1 MGGGI
6 KLGRLFGIEITIQPS
21 WFVIMVVLTWS
32 LATTVFPSTFMGSQ
46 AAYWV
51 VGALASLLLFAS
63 VLVHELAHSLV
74 ARAQGIRV
82 KGITL
87 FLLGGISS
95 IEDDPSSPGR
105 EVLLAGVGPLTS
117 LLLGGVLIVA
127 GLALRAPAS
136 VHVLLIYL
144 GSTNVILAAFNMLP
158 GFPLDGGRVLRAV
171 LWARWND
178 PERATRGSAQV
189 GRALGYVM
197 AGGAVLLVAMGNLL
211 GGLWI
216 GFIGWMLVQASQGA
230 IQAAVVER
238 RLRGVRVTRLMTK
251 PVAWVPPYVTLESA
265 AHDYLLANNA
275 QCLPVQGGEQGEFD
289 GVICLSDLQRRASAA
304 WGRDRVLDVMS
315 RREDTVA
322 MAPDRPAMEALKLMA
337 TRHVDRIAVLEDGH
351 LLGLVDRA
359 AAFEYLQR
367 RELVENRRAHL
378 RLVPPPAAA
387 GPKDP
392 AEATPSKLAS

>member
-1 MGGGI
+1 VGGGI
-6 KLGRLFGIEITIQPS
+6 KLGRLFGIEITVQPS
-21 WFVIMVVLTWS
+21 WFITIVVLTWS
-32 LATTVFPSTFMGSQ
+32 LATAVFPSTFVGSQ

-87 FLLGGISS
+87 FLLGGVSS

-105 EVLLAGVGPLTS
+105 EVLLAGVGPLSS

-144 GSTNVILAAFNMLP
+144 GVMNAILAVFNMLP

-171 LWARWND
+171 LWARWHD
-178 PERATRGSAQV
+178 PLRATRGSAQV

-197 AGGAVLLVAMGNLL
+197 AGGAVLLVATGDLF

-216 GFIGWMLVQASQGA
+216 GFVGWMLIQASRAA
-230 IQAAVVER
+230 IQAAAVER
-238 RLRGVRVTRLMTK
+238 RLSGVPVTRLMTK

-275 QCLPVQGGEQGEFD
+275 RCLPVQGGAPGEFD
-289 GVICLSDLQRRASAA
+289 GVVCLSDLQRRASAA

-315 RREDTVA
+315 RREDTLA
-322 MAPDRPAMEALKLMA
+322 MAPDRPAMEALRLMA
-337 TRHVDRIAVLEDGH
+337 TRHVDRIAVLADGR

-359 AAFEYLQR
+359 AAFEYVQR
-367 RELVENRRAHL
+367 RDLVESHRAHL
-378 RLVPPPAAA
+378 RLVPPLDSA

-392 AEATPSKLAS
+392 AEADRTKLAS

>member
-1 MGGGI
+1 MGDGI
-6 KLGRLFGIEITIQPS
+6 KLGRPFGIQITIQPS
-21 WFVIMVVLTWS
+21 WFIIMVVLTWS
-32 LATTVFPSTFMGSQ
+32 LATVVFPSTFMGSQ
-46 AAYWV
+46 ATYWV
-51 VGALASLLLFAS
+51 VGGLASLLLFAS

-87 FLLGGISS
+87 FLLGGVSS

-105 EVLLAGVGPLTS
+105 EALLAGVGPLTS

-127 GLALRAPAS
+127 GFALRAPAS

-144 GSTNVILAAFNMLP
+144 GSMNAILAAFNMLP
-158 GFPLDGGRVLRAV
+158 GFPLDGGRVLRAI

-197 AGGAVLLVAMGNLL
+197 MAGGAVLLVAMGNLF

-216 GFIGWMLVQASQGA
+216 GFIGWMLIRASQAA

-238 RLRGVRVTRLMTK
+238 RLSGVRVTRLMTK

-265 AHDYLLANNA
+265 AHDYLLANDA

-289 GVICLSDLQRRASAA
+289 GVICLSDMQRTASAA
-304 WGRDRVLDVMS
+304 WGRDRVLDVMT
-315 RREDTVA
+315 RREDTPVI
-322 MAPDRPAMEALKLMA
+322 APDRPAMEAFKLLA
-337 TRHVDRIAVLEDGH
+337 TTHVDRIAVLAHGH

-367 RELVENRRAHL
+367 RDLVESRRA
-378 RLVPPPAAA
+378 
-387 GPKDP
+387 
-392 AEATPSKLAS
+392 